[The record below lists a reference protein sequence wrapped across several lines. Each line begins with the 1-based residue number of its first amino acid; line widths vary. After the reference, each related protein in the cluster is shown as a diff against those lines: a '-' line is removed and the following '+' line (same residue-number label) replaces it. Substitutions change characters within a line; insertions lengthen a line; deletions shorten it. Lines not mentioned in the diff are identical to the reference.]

1 MIKKFL
7 VATDLSARS
16 DRALQRAVA
25 LAHERTSEVDV
36 LHVVDGSL
44 PEPMLSQHEAAAKSA
59 IGDQITSL
67 GLGGEG
73 VIRTSVVRGQDYID
87 IVKQADSSQAS
98 MIVLGVPRQ
107 TGRGMFG
114 GTTAEKI
121 TRSSRVPVLL
131 VRSPVVR
138 SYQRVLVAVDL
149 SVHSRRALQVAAQLV
164 PKSEFFLVH
173 ALHEPFIGFLGR
185 DTIEEFVRDEQ
196 QAFRLMV
203 ERDIGELNERF
214 GSSAPGCVLI
224 FNRGMPQAVIQN
236 QIEELKPDLVV
247 VGTHGRTG
255 IAGTMLGSVAEDVLA
270 DAPVDVLAVKAW

>member
-25 LAHERTSEVDV
+25 LAHERTSEVNV

-59 IGDQITSL
+59 ISDQITSL

-87 IVKQADSSQAS
+87 IVKQADSLQAS

-149 SVHSRRALQVAAQLV
+149 SVHSRRALQIAAQLV

-173 ALHEPFIGFLGR
+173 ASHEPFIGFLGR
-185 DTIEEFVRDEQ
+185 DTIEEYVRDKQ

-224 FNRGMPQAVIQN
+224 FNRGMPQTVIQN